1 MRLRLAHHVIVI
13 ERLAPR
19 ADEEGRAE
27 QRRRAG
33 ADFGD
38 GRDRGREGGRVQE
51 DFLVE
56 SVGRGLEGFRRD
68 GRRGRGGTWV
78 GGWPLLFW
86 WWWWVG
92 WGDVVGVGGC
102 AAAVSRGFLCAGE
115 KGRLI

>member
-38 GRDRGREGGRVQE
+38 GRDRGREGRRVQE

-56 SVGRGLEGFRRD
+56 SVGGVRGFSEGL
-68 GRRGRGGTWV
+68 GGGGGTWV
-78 GGWPLLFW
+78 GGWPLLLL

-92 WGDVVGVGGC
+92 WGDVVGAREWEV
-102 AAAVSRGFLCAGE
+102 A
-115 KGRLI
+115 RLR